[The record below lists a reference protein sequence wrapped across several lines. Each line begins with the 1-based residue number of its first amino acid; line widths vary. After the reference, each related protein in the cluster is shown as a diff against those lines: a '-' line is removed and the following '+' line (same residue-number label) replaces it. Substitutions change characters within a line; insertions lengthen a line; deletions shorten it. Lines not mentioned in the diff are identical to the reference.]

1 MSKSIASDDDR
12 TDLERMLEYFVD
24 ELGVTTI
31 LDLTKQQRYKLAYWV
46 LIKNRLY
53 MRVLRLMQRA
63 ITDYRINNNKN

>member
-1 MSKSIASDDDR
+1 MSKSLSTSE

-24 ELGVTTI
+24 ELGVTSI

-53 MRVLRLMQRA
+53 MRVLRLMQRS
-63 ITDYRINNNKN
+63 ITEYIAANKK